1 MISSFSMSKRIALV
15 GVCMALSLAATAQQQ
30 RTVNVQGIVMD
41 YETGE
46 PVPQATV
53 QWMSLPDSAFVEGVT
68 TFNNGHFEVQ
78 KRVKTG
84 NYYIRISYIGY
95 GT

>member
-1 MISSFSMSKRIALV
+1 MSKRIALV

-53 QWMSLPDSAFVEGVT
+53 QWMSLPDSA
-68 TFNNGHFEVQ
+68 
-78 KRVKTG
+78 
-84 NYYIRISYIGY
+84 
-95 GT
+95 